1 MLFRSRAGI
10 SRSSFYKYK
19 DEIFRYHEN
28 QRGHSVTVIIKT
40 LDEPGILSRV
50 LSILAE
56 SGANIL
62 TIHQAVPVNGVAAV
76 TLSMDIPK
84 DMEASVLTE
93 RIEEIAGISY
103 VKILAEEPVQ

>member
-1 MLFRSRAGI
+1 M
-10 SRSSFYKYK
+10 
-19 DEIFRYHEN
+19 
-28 QRGHSVTVIIKT
+28 TVIIKT